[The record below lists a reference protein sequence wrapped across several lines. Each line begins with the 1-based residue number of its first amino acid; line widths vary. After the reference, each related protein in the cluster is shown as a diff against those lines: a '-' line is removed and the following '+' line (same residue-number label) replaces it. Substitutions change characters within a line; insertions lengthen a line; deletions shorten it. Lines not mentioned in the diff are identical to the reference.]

1 MSLLRSGSLF
11 ASRFE
16 IDRVAG
22 AGGMGTVYRARDRL
36 SGDFVALKLLHTHG
50 ASDPDVDRFLR
61 EADMLANLRHPGIVA
76 HIAHGRTA
84 DGECFLAMEWLD
96 GEDLAHRLLRGPLSL
111 ADAVLLLRTVAQT
124 MAVVHSQG
132 IVHRDLKPR
141 NLFLPNGDLSRV
153 KVLDF
158 GIARRTVTVH
168 SMTGTGRLIGTPAYM
183 APEQVAGKKVI
194 TAAADIFSLGCIFY
208 ECLAGEPPFDG
219 EQIYALLVCILF
231 EEAQS
236 ITAKRPD
243 VPPAV
248 NELIQHMLAKEPA
261 RRLASA
267 HQLLTELSKLRL
279 STVEP
284 LPNLAELKRKN
295 PGFAEKEQALLSLVI
310 ATPHDTG
317 PSHVSQISDTSAAER
332 HQTLLNMLASLGVH
346 AEVLMN
352 GSLVASVPHAA
363 TANDQAARAARVALL
378 IKEAWPNSEVVVATG
393 RGTAHGTTTLGEV
406 AERAARLLRRRAD
419 PARALANKAASGV
432 WVDELSARLLG
443 DRFVMQFGPQDVL
456 LLGQAKEEDTGRPLL
471 GKPTSCV
478 GRDAELAMLE
488 TQLNA
493 CIDETEPL
501 GVVLTAPPGVGKSRL
516 RHEFLRRIEKQKLD
530 ITILKGRG
538 DMMSAG
544 APFGVLSN
552 ALRQL
557 CSINGSE
564 PISDQRALLRDRI
577 LMHAR
582 VDGAARER
590 MLLFIGEL
598 CGIPF
603 EDAGN
608 GELQAARQD
617 PKIMRESIHRA
628 FLDWLTSE
636 CQNAPVLFV
645 LDDLQWGDAL
655 SVALIHEAL
664 LAARG
669 SPLCVL
675 ALARPEIYDT
685 FPNLWE
691 GQNVQRVALKGLGRK
706 ASERLIHQ
714 VLGTQVDPDV
724 VARIVEQSSGNALY
738 LEELIRAAAGGKLE
752 DQPETV
758 VAMLQARVGQFE
770 AGPRH
775 TLLAAS
781 IYGESFWRGSVAAVL
796 GMAQPTPELDAWL
809 LALVRLE
816 TIEPTSASR
825 LANEKEYRFRH
836 ALLRDASY
844 TLLSEADRTLGHRIA
859 SQYLEQQGESDAMLL
874 AEHAQ
879 RGGDVERAATLFAR
893 AAEQSFER
901 QDLHGVLR
909 RSERGLSCGATL
921 GTLGQLR
928 ALQSAAYMWGEEWD
942 RAYEVG
948 MESLTHLEHG
958 SPRWLRTLSY
968 LFVIAGNLSDGEP
981 LQKLFGLFAKVEVKN
996 SDPAAYIQAAG
1007 FVTVIFSYVGM
1018 RQMAEPLLRTIQRLV
1033 QDVPATDILS
1043 RSTVLWAES
1052 SYHYYLEPTGYHA
1065 LVAAQDATQ
1074 ILRNTEA
1081 LRQLC
1086 TTQVALGLAQARMG
1100 DLQACM
1106 LTLRDNL
1113 LLAQRLREPFNI
1125 SMTEL
1130 YLAECLVQVP
1140 ERSDEANT
1148 VATQTL
1154 CTDPTAR
1161 PGVVGAGNWIRA
1173 QYHAERNQL
1182 AEAESYARAA
1192 AKALVA
1198 MPIHRTQVL
1207 VTLAQILLRQGRAAE
1222 ARTVGD
1228 EALQILD
1235 ACGGIGVG
1243 DIAARV
1249 IAAEAYMA
1257 DGDAD
1262 GARGIL
1268 REALLRLRQG
1278 LADVPSAELRAH
1290 FLQTVPEN
1298 VRVNELARQ
1307 LDLPPAAADPD
1318 SHS

>member
-1 MSLLRSGSLF
+1 MSLLRPGSLF

-36 SGDFVALKLLHTHG
+36 SGDFVALKLLHTQG
-50 ASDPDVDRFLR
+50 ASAPDVDRFLR
-61 EADMLANLRHPGIVA
+61 EADILANLRHSGIVA

-84 DGECFLAMEWLD
+84 EGECYLAMEWLD

-111 ADAVLLLRTVAQT
+111 ADAVLLLRTIAQT
-124 MAVVHSQG
+124 MSIVHEQG

-141 NLFLPNGDLSRV
+141 NLFLPNGDLGRL

-183 APEQVAGKKVI
+183 APEQVAGKKLI

-208 ECLAGEPPFDG
+208 ECLTGEPPFDG

-231 EEAQS
+231 EDARP

-248 NELIQHMLAKEPA
+248 NELIQHMLMKDPT
-261 RRLASA
+261 RRLANA
-267 HQLLTELSKLRL
+267 RLLLNELAKLRL
-279 STVEP
+279 SIVEP
-284 LPNLAELKRKN
+284 IPDLAELRRKI

-310 ATPHDTG
+310 ATPHDVA
-317 PSHVSQISDTSAAER
+317 PVSVSQVADNTSTDRNQA
-332 HQTLLNMLASLGVH
+332 LLNMLAGLGVH

-378 IKEAWPNSEVVVATG
+378 IKEAWPTAEVVVATG

-419 PARALANKAASGV
+419 PARALASKAASGV

-443 DRFVMQFGPQDVL
+443 DRFVLQFGPQDVL
-456 LLGQAKEEDTGRPLL
+456 LLGQAREEDTGRPLL

-488 TQLNA
+488 TQLSA
-493 CIDETEPL
+493 CIEESEPL

-516 RHEFLRRIEKQKLD
+516 RHEFLRRLEKQKLG

-552 ALRQL
+552 AVRQL
-557 CSINGSE
+557 CQINGSE
-564 PISDQRALLRDRI
+564 ALVEQRSLLRQRI
-577 LMHAR
+577 LLKVRRDLPTH
-582 VDGAARER
+582 DR
-590 MLLFIGEL
+590 MLRFMGEL
-598 CGIPF
+598 CGIAFDDSDLP
-603 EDAGN
+603 
-608 GELQAARQD
+608 ELQAARQD

-628 FLDWLTSE
+628 FLDWLSIE
-636 CQNAPVLFV
+636 CQSAPVLFV
-645 LDDLQWGDAL
+645 FDDLQWGDAL
-655 SVALIHEAL
+655 SISLTHEAL
-664 LAARG
+664 LANRG

-675 ALARPEIYDT
+675 ALARPEIYDV
-685 FPNLWE
+685 FPDLWE

-714 VLGTQVDPDV
+714 VLGATVAPSV
-724 VARIVEQSSGNALY
+724 VARIVDQSSGNALY
-738 LEELIRAAAGGKLE
+738 LEELIRAAAEGKLE
-752 DQPETV
+752 EQPETV
-758 VAMLQARVGQFE
+758 VAMLQSRVGQFE

-775 TLLAAS
+775 ALLAAS
-781 IYGESFWRGSVAAVL
+781 IYGESFWRGGVASVL
-796 GMAQPTPELDAWL
+796 GMAHPTTELDAWL

-816 TIEPTSASR
+816 TIEPTPASR

-836 ALLRDASY
+836 ALLRDAAY
-844 TLLSEADRTLGHRIA
+844 ALLSEPDRALGHRLA
-859 SQYLEQQGESDAMLL
+859 SQYLEQQGETDAMLL

-901 QDLHGVLR
+901 QDLHGVLK

-921 GTLGQLR
+921 STLGQLR
-928 ALQSAAYMWGEEWD
+928 ALQSAAYMWGEDWA

-948 MESLTHLEHG
+948 MESLSHLEHG

-968 LFVIAGNLSDGEP
+968 LFVIAGNLVDGEP
-981 LQKLFGLFAKVEVKN
+981 LQKLFGLFATVDPAS

-1007 FVTVIFSYVGM
+1007 FVTVIFSYVGL
-1018 RQMAEPLLRTIQRLV
+1018 RLMAEPLLRSIQQLG
-1033 QDVPATDILS
+1033 QSLPATDILS
-1043 RSTVLWAES
+1043 RSTLLWAES
-1052 SYHYYLEPTGYHA
+1052 SFHYYLEPTGYRA
-1065 LVAAQDATQ
+1065 LAAAREATQ

-1100 DLQACM
+1100 DLQAGVQ
-1106 LTLRDNL
+1106 TLRDNL

-1130 YLAECLVQVP
+1130 YLAQCLAQLP
-1140 ERSDEANT
+1140 DRLAEAEDI
-1148 VATQTL
+1148 ATHTL
-1154 CTDPTAR
+1154 CTDPNAR
-1161 PGVVGAGNWIRA
+1161 PAVIGAGNWI
-1173 QYHAERNQL
+1173 HAMNHAAHGRMTE
-1182 AEAESYARAA
+1182 AEASARTAD
-1192 AKALVA
+1192 KALV
-1198 MPIHRTQVL
+1198 PLPVHRAQVL

-1222 ARTVGD
+1222 ARAVGD
-1228 EALQILD
+1228 ETLQLLD
-1235 ACGGIGVG
+1235 TCGGIGVG

-1249 IAAEAYMA
+1249 VATEAHLAE
-1257 DGDAD
+1257 GDEE
-1262 GARGIL
+1262 GARAIL
-1268 REALLRLRQG
+1268 QEALQRLRQG
-1278 LADVPSAELRAH
+1278 TQEIPDLDSRTR
-1290 FLQTVPEN
+1290 FLQTLPEN
-1298 VRVNELARQ
+1298 VRANELAAT
-1307 LDLPPAAADPD
+1307 LNLELVVA
-1318 SHS
+1318 

>member
-1 MSLLRSGSLF
+1 MSLLRPGSLF

-36 SGDFVALKLLHTHG
+36 SGDFVALKLLNMQGTS
-50 ASDPDVDRFLR
+50 APDVDRFLR
-61 EADMLANLRHPGIVA
+61 EADILANLRHPGIVA
-76 HIAHGRTA
+76 HIAHGRTS

-96 GEDLAHRLLRGPLSL
+96 GEDLAHRLMRGPLSV
-111 ADAVLLLRTVAQT
+111 ADAVLLLRSVAQT
-124 MAVVHSQG
+124 MSMVHEQG

-194 TAAADIFSLGCIFY
+194 TAAADIFSLGCILH

-231 EEAQS
+231 EEPRP

-243 VPPAV
+243 VPAAV
-248 NELIQHMLAKEPA
+248 SELIQHMLVKEPT
-261 RRLASA
+261 RRVPNA
-267 HQLLTELSKLRL
+267 HVLLTELSKLRL
-279 STVEP
+279 SAVEP
-284 LPNLAELKRKN
+284 IPDLADLRRKS
-295 PGFAEKEQALLSLVI
+295 PGFGEKEQALISLVI
-310 ATPHDTG
+310 ATPHDP
-317 PSHVSQISDTSAAER
+317 PSMSQSQASDSSTSER
-332 HQTLLNMLASLGVH
+332 HQGLLNMLASLDVH

-352 GSLVASVPHAA
+352 GSLVASIPHAA
-363 TANDQAARAARVALL
+363 SANDQAARAARVALL
-378 IKEAWPNSEVVVATG
+378 IKEAWPNAEVVVATG

-419 PARALANKAASGV
+419 PGRPLSTKVASGV

-443 DRFVMQFGPQDVL
+443 DRFVMEFGHQDVL
-456 LLGQAKEEDTGRPLL
+456 LLGQAREEDTGRPLL

-478 GRDAELAMLE
+478 GRDAELTMLE
-488 TQLNA
+488 TQLTT
-493 CIDETEPL
+493 CIDESEPL
-501 GVVLTAPPGVGKSRL
+501 GVVMTAPPGVGKSRL
-516 RHEFLRRIEKQKLD
+516 RHEFLRRIEKQKRA

-557 CSINGSE
+557 CQINGSE
-564 PISDQRALLRDRI
+564 TLAEQHRLLRQ
-577 LMHAR
+577 R
-582 VDGAARER
+582 VLQYVPEAAAAHQR
-590 MLLFIGEL
+590 MLLFLGEL
-598 CGIPF
+598 CSIPF
-603 EDAGN
+603 DDSDI

-628 FLDWLTSE
+628 FLDWLAIE
-636 CQNAPVLFV
+636 CRHAPVLFV
-645 LDDLQWGDAL
+645 FDDLQWGDAL
-655 SVALIHEAL
+655 SVSLIHEAL
-664 LAARG
+664 LANRG
-669 SPLCVL
+669 SSLFVL
-675 ALARPEIYDT
+675 ALARPEIHET

-691 GQNVQRVALKGLGRK
+691 GQNVQRVSLKGLGRK
-706 ASERLIHQ
+706 PSERLIYQ
-714 VLGTQVDPDV
+714 VLGTGVAPDV
-724 VARIVEQSSGNALY
+724 VARIIEQSSGNALY
-738 LEELIRAAAGGKLE
+738 LEELIRAAAEGKLE
-752 DQPETV
+752 EQPETV

-781 IYGESFWRGSVAAVL
+781 VFGESFWRGGVAAVL
-796 GMAQPTPELDAWL
+796 GKTLPSTELDAWL
-809 LALVRLE
+809 TALVRLE

-836 ALLRDASY
+836 ALLRDAAYS
-844 TLLSEADRTLGHRIA
+844 LLAERDRAFGHRIA
-859 SQYLEQQGESDAMLL
+859 SQYLEQQGETDAMLL

-879 RGGDVERAATLFAR
+879 RGEDVERAATLFAR

-901 QDLHGVLR
+901 QDLHGVLK
-909 RSERGLSCGATL
+909 RSERGLSCGARL

-928 ALQSAAYMWGEEWD
+928 ALQSAAYMWGEDWS

-968 LFVIAGNLSDGEP
+968 LFVIAGNLVDGEP
-981 LQKLFGLFAKVEVKN
+981 LQKLFGLFATVEPSQ
-996 SDPAAYIQAAG
+996 SDAAAYIQAAG

-1018 RQMAEPLLRTIQRLV
+1018 RLMAEPLLRTIQRLA
-1033 QDVPATDILS
+1033 QSVPATDILS
-1043 RSTVLWAES
+1043 RSNVLWAES
-1052 SYHYYLEPTGYHA
+1052 SFHYYLEPTGYRA
-1065 LVAAQDATQ
+1065 LTAAQEATQ

-1100 DLQACM
+1100 DLPASVQ
-1106 LTLRDNL
+1106 TLRDNL

-1130 YLAECLVQVP
+1130 YLAECLAQS
-1140 ERSDEANT
+1140 SDRVAEADAI
-1148 VATQTL
+1148 ATRTL
-1154 CTDPTAR
+1154 CQDPNAR
-1161 PGVVGAGNWIRA
+1161 PAVLGAGNWI
-1173 QYHAERNQL
+1173 HALFLASQQRFQE
-1182 AEAESYARAA
+1182 AEAKARAA
-1192 AKALVA
+1192 ALA
-1198 MPIHRTQVL
+1198 MGPLPIHRTQVL
-1207 VTLAQILLRQGRAAE
+1207 TTLAQILLQQGRHAD

-1228 EALQILD
+1228 DALQVLD
-1235 ACGGIGVG
+1235 ACGGLGVG

-1249 IAAEAYMA
+1249 VAADAHWA
-1257 DGDAD
+1257 DGDEE
-1262 GARGIL
+1262 GARIIL
-1268 REALLRLRQG
+1268 HEALQRLRHGIAEIPDPALQARF
-1278 LADVPSAELRAH
+1278 LSA
-1290 FLQTVPEN
+1290 VPEH
-1298 VRVNELARQ
+1298 VRANELALR
-1307 LDLPPAAADPD
+1307 LHLEPVTA
-1318 SHS
+1318 